1 MGDQRSDAEDIADLR
16 AQIEQHNYRYFVLDD
31 PTIADAEFD
40 ALMRRLR
47 LLEAANPDLITADS
61 PTQRVG
67 GVASGD
73 FAKVVHAVPM
83 LSLSNAF
90 NEEEVRAWERRVAR
104 IVGDSTLE
112 YTVEPKIDGLAVAL
126 HYEQGRF
133 VRGATRGDG
142 RVGEDVTANLRAV
155 TAAPLRLKGEAPAYL
170 EARGEVYMLKREFA
184 RLNERRTEA
193 GESPFASPRNSAA
206 GSLRQ
211 LDPAVTASRALRLF
225 IYAVGRVEGV
235 DFASHAD
242 ALAYLGTCGFPVV
255 QGMQLVQGIDAAWQ
269 CCQHWEQQ
277 RETLPFEIDGAVIK
291 VNRSALQQE
300 LGSVGRDP
308 RWAIAYKFPAIQA
321 TTRVCA
327 IEVNVGRTGSINPTA
342 VLQPV
347 NISGVTVS
355 RATLHNQDEIDRKD
369 IRIGDTVVIQRA
381 GDVIPE
387 IVSVIVEQRPEPA
400 PERWSLPEHCPSC
413 GSPVVRAPDEAM
425 AYCVASDCPAQLEE
439 RIIHFASRGAMN
451 IDGLGTRLAQ
461 ALVRAGLVHD
471 VAELYAL
478 TKDQLLQMER
488 LANKSA
494 DNLLKAREASK
505 DRPLERLLV
514 GLSIRHLGNKGAELL
529 AAAFRSI
536 KALAGAT
543 AEEINS
549 RAGVGPVVAAAVAE
563 FFASVHNQDVV
574 RRLREAGVRLAADG
588 ADGRERPLDGQ
599 EFVLTGRL
607 DTMTRGEVEEAL
619 KQLGARIGSAVT
631 RKTTALIAGEDA
643 GSKLEKAQKLKVPI
657 LTEEALLVLLRAGSS
672 A

>member
-1 MGDQRSDAEDIADLR
+1 MDDQRSDAEEIAALR
-16 AQIEQHNYRYFVLDD
+16 VQIEQHNYRYFVLDD
-31 PTIADAEFD
+31 PSLSDADFD

-47 LLEAANPDLITADS
+47 ALEAANPDLVTSDS

-104 IVGDSTLE
+104 LVGDSTLE

-126 HYEQGRF
+126 HYERGQF

-155 TAAPLRLKGEAPAYL
+155 TAVPLRLKGEAPAYL

-184 RLNERRTEA
+184 RLNVRRTEA

-225 IYAVGRVEGV
+225 IYAVGRVEGIE
-235 DFASHAD
+235 FASHAETLD
-242 ALAYLGTCGFPVV
+242 YLGKRGFPVV

-269 CCQHWEQQ
+269 CCQRWELE

-291 VNRSALQQE
+291 VNSSALQQE

-321 TTRVCA
+321 TTRVTA
-327 IEVNVGRTGSINPTA
+327 IEVSVGRTGSINPTA

-347 NISGVTVS
+347 NIGGVTVS

-381 GDVIPE
+381 GDVIPA
-387 IVSVIVEQRPEPA
+387 IVKVIVEQRQEPA
-400 PERWSLPEHCPSC
+400 PARWYLPECCPSC
-413 GSPVVRAPDEAM
+413 GSPIVRAPDEAM
-425 AYCVASDCPAQLEE
+425 AYCLAANCPAQLEE

-461 ALVRAGLVHD
+461 ALVRNGLVND
-471 VAELYAL
+471 VAEIYTL
-478 TKDQLLQMER
+478 TKEQLLQMER
-488 LANKSA
+488 LADKSA

-505 DRPLERLLV
+505 DRPLDRLLV

-536 KALAGAT
+536 DALAGAT
-543 AEEINS
+543 AEQINS

-563 FFASVHNQDVV
+563 FFAGAHNLDVM
-574 RRLREAGVRLAADG
+574 RRLREAGVRLAAEGDVSQ
-588 ADGRERPLDGQ
+588 ARPLDGQ

-607 DTMTRGEVEEAL
+607 DRMTRAGAEEAL
-619 KQLGARIGSAVT
+619 KQLGARIGSTVT
-631 RKTTALIAGEDA
+631 RKTTALIVGEDA
-643 GSKLEKAQKLKVPI
+643 GSKLEKARKLKVPI